1 MRFVYFAYGS
11 NMLPERLSA
20 RCPSARVVGH
30 AAAAGYV
37 LEFSKISRD
46 GSGKATLVVGEGK
59 ARGVLFE
66 IANTDRAD
74 LDRAEGKG
82 YARDDQFEVETAT
95 DGQRIRATTY
105 VASAID
111 RQLKP
116 YDWYLALVIAGAEY
130 HSLGPEYLMGL
141 RARAYRVDL
150 HEDRESRLDA
160 LAALKAH
167 GHLDYRLLVNPAA

>member
-1 MRFVYFAYGS
+1 MGFLYFAYGS
-11 NMLPERLSA
+11 NMLPKRLLA

-30 AAAAGYV
+30 AAAAGYD
-37 LEFSKISRD
+37 LEFSKISKD
-46 GSGKATLVVGEGK
+46 GSGKATLVVAEGT
-59 ARGVLFE
+59 ARGALFE

-82 YARDDQFEVETAT
+82 YVRDDQFQVERTA
-95 DGQRIRATTY
+95 DGQLVRATTY

-130 HSLGPEYLMGL
+130 HSLGQEYLTRL
-141 RARAYRVDL
+141 RRFR
-150 HEDRESRLDA
+150 HEIDADEKRESRLQA
-160 LAALKAH
+160 LSALRAD
-167 GHLDYRLLVNPAA
+167 GISDYRSLL